1 MYFVLYILVY
11 TEPFN
16 LYTQHHSSLHW
27 ILWVTDAN
35 QCPQSPSPRPNPTA
49 LCLCWRACS
58 QTQGQTFIQMNN
70 CTN

>member
-35 QCPQSPSPRPNPTA
+35 QCPQSPFPPPQPHSPVSVLEGVFPNT
-49 LCLCWRACS
+49 RAN
-58 QTQGQTFIQMNN
+58 IY
-70 CTN
+70 TNE

>member
-49 LCLCWRACS
+49 LCLC
-58 QTQGQTFIQMNN
+58 
-70 CTN
+70 